1 MVFHHVGI
9 AVHSIEETAK
19 WYVGMGYSL
28 TDTVEDPVQNV
39 RIAFLKRDDSP
50 LLELVQPVDKTSP
63 VCNILKKVGVSAY
76 HFCYETADIQKTIED
91 LEKQE
96 FRVLVEPVAAIAFEH
111 RKISF
116 LYHLQMGLI
125 ELLEETIHHDF

>member
-1 MVFHHVGI
+1 MEFHHVGL

-19 WYVGMGYSL
+19 WYVGIGYYL
-28 TDTVEDPVQNV
+28 TETIEDPIQNV
-39 RIAFLKRDDSP
+39 RIAFLKRSDSP

-76 HFCYETADIQKTIED
+76 HFCYETSELQKTIED
-91 LEKQE
+91 LEKRD
-96 FRVLVEPVAAIAFEH
+96 FRVLVEPVKAIAFNN

-116 LYHLQMGLI
+116 LYHLDNGLI
-125 ELLEETIHHDF
+125 ELLEK

>member
-1 MVFHHVGI
+1 MEFHHVGV
-9 AVHSIEETAK
+9 AVHSIEKTAK

-28 TDTVEDPVQNV
+28 TETVEDPVQNV

-76 HFCYETADIQKTIED
+76 HTCYETADLKRTIEHF
-91 LEKQE
+91 EKQD
-96 FRVLVEPVAAIAFEH
+96 FKVLVEPVEAIAFHH

-116 LYHLQMGLI
+116 LYHLDIGLI
-125 ELLEETIHHDF
+125 ELLEK

>member
-1 MVFHHVGI
+1 MEFHHVGI
-9 AVHSIEETAK
+9 AVNSIEETAK

-28 TDTVEDPVQNV
+28 TKTIEDPIQNV
-39 RIAFLKRDDSP
+39 RIAFLKRGDSP

-76 HFCYETADIQKTIED
+76 HFCYETDNLQKTIED
-91 LEKQE
+91 LEKQD
-96 FRVLVEPVAAIAFEH
+96 FRMLVEPVKAVAFNN

-116 LYHLQMGLI
+116 LYHIDNGLI
-125 ELLEETIHHDF
+125 ELLEK

>member
-1 MVFHHVGI
+1 MEFHHVGI
-9 AVHSIEETAK
+9 AVQSIEETAK
-19 WYVGMGYSL
+19 WYAGMGYSL
-28 TDTVEDPVQNV
+28 SDTIEDPIQNV

-76 HFCYETADIQKTIED
+76 HTCYETINIQKTIED
-91 LEKQE
+91 LENQDFKI
-96 FRVLVEPVAAIAFEH
+96 LVEPVEAIAFNY

-116 LYHLQMGLI
+116 LYHLDIGLI
-125 ELLEETIHHDF
+125 ELLEK

>member
-9 AVHSIEETAK
+9 AVQSIEETAK

-28 TDTVEDPVQNV
+28 TDTIEDPVQNV
-39 RIAFLKRDDSP
+39 RIAFLKKDDSP

-63 VCNILKKVGVSAY
+63 VSNILKKLGVSAY
-76 HFCYETADIQKTIED
+76 HFCYETTELQKTIED
-91 LEKQE
+91 LENQDFKI
-96 FRVLVEPVAAIAFEH
+96 LVEPVEAIAFNY

-116 LYHLQMGLI
+116 LYHLDIGLI
-125 ELLEETIHHDF
+125 ELLEK